1 MLQTEASNVNLTEL
15 LFSIFAKWRYYTP
28 LKQRHLL
35 VSCYVK
41 SDQQTTNISNK
52 VLGYCWDSDKLVSP
66 QDYWQIQS
74 GEVTLV
80 EQTLHL

>member
-1 MLQTEASNVNLTEL
+1 MSILMNYFVN
-15 LFSIFAKWRYYTP
+15 IFAERICYTSS
-28 LKQRHLL
+28 KQRHLL